1 LQLDLERLLRRVR
14 RAAPDRRA
22 LAETAGFA
30 LVGAGGFLLLGVL
43 SFDPADGA
51 LPHAGAAAYRN
62 LTGPVGARL
71 ARGALGAVGLVTL
84 AWGGLAILAG
94 LLMAT
99 GFLGAPRP
107 RRLAAAGVLSLLAA
121 AALHV
126 SPPAAGPVALPAGPG
141 GVLGARLGGALRA
154 GLGPAG
160 AQIALALA
168 ALASLALTRNL
179 AASRTAELPARLA
192 GRLRRWREAR
202 PEPWEELARLLES
215 AGRSGA
221 SGRAAAVLPR
231 ETAPLPLDL
240 SASAARHALPGA
252 DVFEAGEPLARELE
266 DGGELAAE
274 LESQL
279 REFKV
284 EGKVADVTVG
294 PVVTTVEFEPAPG
307 TKVARIAGL
316 AEDLARVLA
325 APSLRVVA
333 PIPGRN
339 TVGFELP
346 NPERRTI
353 RFGSLYKELRARGR
367 AMALPLVLG
376 VDTLGEPVVED
387 LAEMPHL
394 LVAGATG
401 SGKSVFINAL
411 VASLVCRSRAAEL
424 RFVMIDPKMIE
435 LSAYAGLPHLA
446 CPVVTDPARQGRPV
460 LAALVR
466 EMEER
471 YRRLG
476 AVGARHLA
484 AFNEIARERGRGGAG
499 EVSLEPMP
507 RLVLLVDEFADLVL
521 SLGREAELA
530 ITRLAQKA
538 RAAGIHLVIA
548 TQRPSVDVVTGL
560 LKANFPTRIAFRV
573 HSAVDSR
580 TILDTGGA
588 ESLLGRGDLLYQ
600 SAAGLRRLHA
610 PFLED
615 GEVRALVEACG

>member
-1 LQLDLERLLRRVR
+1 LQLELETLVRLLRR
-14 RAAPDRRA
+14 AAPERSA
-22 LAETAGFA
+22 LSETAGFA
-30 LVGAGGFLLLGVL
+30 LLGAGGFLLVAVL

-62 LTGPVGARL
+62 LAGPVGARL
-71 ARGALGAVGLVTL
+71 AAAALGSVGLVAL
-84 AWGGLAILAG
+84 AWGGLLMLCG
-94 LLMAT
+94 LLLAT

-107 RRLAAAGVLSLLAA
+107 RRLAAALVLSVLAA

-126 SPPAAGPVALPAGPG
+126 APAAPGPVPLPSGPG
-141 GVLGARLGGALRA
+141 GSVGARLGGGLRA
-154 GLGPAG
+154 SLGPAG

-168 ALASLALTRNL
+168 ALTSLALTRNL
-179 AASRTAELPARLA
+179 AASRTARLPSRLS
-192 GRLRRWREAR
+192 GRLRRWREAAR
-202 PEPWEELARLLES
+202 PEPWQEFVRLMEG
-215 AGRSGA
+215 AGA
-221 SGRAAAVLPR
+221 PAPERAAAEPR
-231 ETAPLPLDL
+231 EIEPPLPLDF
-240 SASAARHALPGA
+240 SASAPRHARPGPEL
-252 DVFEAGEPLARELE
+252 FEDGEPLAQGVE
-266 DGGELAAE
+266 DQGALASE

-339 TVGFELP
+339 TVGFEVP
-346 NPERRTI
+346 NLERRTI
-353 RFGSLYKELRARGR
+353 RFGPLHPVLRARGR
-367 AMALPLVLG
+367 SMALPLALG
-376 VDTLGEPVVED
+376 VDTLGEPAVED

-394 LVAGATG
+394 LLAGSTG
-401 SGKSVFINAL
+401 SGKSVFIHAL
-411 VASLVCRSRAAEL
+411 VASLVCRSSAREL
-424 RFVMIDPKMIE
+424 RLVLIDPKMIE

-446 CPVVTDPARQGRPV
+446 CPVVSDPARMGRPV
-460 LAALVR
+460 LEALVR

-476 AVGARHLA
+476 AVGARNLA
-484 AFNEIARERGRGGAG
+484 AYNEIVRERGRGATAG
-499 EVSLEPMP
+499 EALEPMP

-573 HSAVDSR
+573 QSGVDSR
-580 TILDTGGA
+580 TILDTTGA
-588 ESLLGRGDLLYQ
+588 ETLLGRGDLLYQ

-610 PFLED
+610 PYLD
-615 GEVRALVEACG
+615 DAEVRALVAACG